1 MDRILEEALEK
12 LPDTPTK
19 TKQRAINEVHGMV
32 NDAIDDEELLQ
43 QFRARVSA
51 VRGDK
56 TVEQR
61 KDELR
66 RAINP
71 WINAGIKYGGTRRP
85 GLYLPDGTRNPARA
99 LRGAPGWA
107 PPPPPPAG
115 TGPPPPPPAAAGTG
129 PGKNPTGTNVPP
141 PAGPGNKSSTGAGT
155 SSSAGPRPPP
165 PGRRGPQILGGSSKN
180 KSSRA
185 GKNQSTSRGRGSSR
199 ATAKSPLSKA
209 PLTTE
214 NVQSTTGPPTG
225 TGPSDTGPPQVPPEQ
240 PGSRTAG
247 AGWRRRDDLFE
258 ANVMNEAGI
267 TWSTGKDIVTALPTL
282 QSTIDYNTDNWG

>member
-1 MDRILEEALEK
+1 MDKILQNSPG
-12 LPDTPTK
+12 LPTTPTK
-19 TKQRAINEVHGMV
+19 TQQGAINEALERV

-61 KDELR
+61 KDDLR

-71 WINAGIKYGGTRRP
+71 WINAGIRYGGERRP

-99 LRGAPGWA
+99 ARGAPGWA

-115 TGPPPPPPAAAGTG
+115 TGTGNKSSTGTG
-129 PGKNPTGTNVPP
+129 NKSSTGT
-141 PAGPGNKSSTGAGT
+141 GNKSSTGAGNK
-155 SSSAGPRPPP
+155 SSTGTGNKSSTGPGPRPP
-165 PGRRGPQILGGSSKN
+165 GYRGPQILGGSKN
-180 KSSRA
+180 NSSRV
-185 GKNQSTSRGRGSSR
+185 GKNQPSGSGNRSSKV
-199 ATAKSPLSKA
+199 TVKSPLSKA

-225 TGPSDTGPPQVPPEQ
+225 TGPSDTGPPQVPPKQ

-267 TWSTGKDIVTALPTL
+267 TWATGEATVTALPTL
-282 QSTIDYNTDNWG
+282 QSTIDYNTDNWE